1 MGGLSDFRVIE
12 LAGGIGVA
20 YAAKLLADLGA
31 DVVRV
36 EPPDDLVR
44 SRPFGV
50 DRWLNTSKRSQ
61 VEPSGGDAWRTR
73 LLPGADLL
81 IHDGTH
87 HDLDPGALL
96 AAHPSLVIG
105 TLTAYGSSGP
115 WAARPATE
123 LTMMHANTWANLSPA
138 AATDPDQPP
147 LKPPGHHGT
156 LLTATVAATAFLAA
170 ADAARRTGV
179 GDHVDFSAFAS
190 GAKLCETSPAT
201 VAYLGEN
208 ASRIGVRTLVPWSI
222 YQTRDG
228 LIQYICVED
237 SQWRALKEMMGEPE
251 WAQLELFDTNAG
263 RQENADLVE
272 MYLAEWMADQ
282 SAAELFVEG
291 QARRL
296 CMCPVYR
303 MDELAEDRQLAARGF
318 FVADADGLT
327 LPGAGYRFD
336 QPWWSL
342 HRPAPA
348 AGAHDG
354 ETWRPRSTDH
364 GGGAEVGSG
373 ANGAAVNAGSTTA
386 GTAAGRPLEGIRVCD
401 FTWIW
406 AGPHCTQLLAHLG
419 AEVVRIESPEHLCL
433 LRRLPFHPPGLEPS
447 PDTCG
452 MFHIYNNDKRSI
464 GLDLRHPDTRPVI
477 EAMIA
482 SSDVVID
489 NFAAGTLASLGYSD
503 EAIRALNPNA
513 VIVSL
518 TGYGQDGPYADYMAY
533 GPCGGAF
540 AGLYAA
546 NGYEGGGMPMETG
559 IAIGDPA
566 TGLTGAWATMAA
578 LAARN
583 RGEAPARVDVAMVEA
598 IAATV
603 GELWMQYQE
612 TGRSPGPIGNRDP
625 QWAPHNVYRTATD
638 DQWLAVACTTDTE
651 FQALAGAAPDGI
663 GALLADAR
671 FATAAGRKAAEDE
684 LDSILASWFAGVDDR
699 AAVVD
704 ALAAAGVPVSASLT
718 PVELWGGDVGPGN
731 DQMRAIGM
739 LERPEHPLTGARV
752 IPGIPWRFRNRP
764 NGLRRP
770 APMLGQHTDEVL
782 AELGFD
788 RDAIDRLAAA
798 GALPGYPVA
807 LAD

>member
-44 SRPFGV
+44 SRPFGI

-61 VEPSGGDAWRTR
+61 VEPPGQAGWRAR

-87 HDLDPGALL
+87 HGIDPEALL
-96 AAHPSLVIG
+96 ASHPSLVIG
-105 TLTAYGSSGP
+105 TLSPYGTVGP
-115 WAARPATE
+115 WAGRPATE

-147 LKPPGHHGT
+147 VKPPGHHGT

-179 GDHVDFSAFAS
+179 GDHVDFAAFAS

-237 SQWRALKEMMGEPE
+237 SQWRALKEMMGDPE
-251 WAQLELFDTNAG
+251 WAQLDLFDTNAG
-263 RQENADLVE
+263 RQENADLIE
-272 MYLAEWMADQ
+272 LYLAEWMAEQ
-282 SAAELFVEG
+282 SAAELFIEG

-318 FVADADGLT
+318 FVADPDGLT
-327 LPGAGYRFD
+327 LPGPGFRFD
-336 QPWWSL
+336 QPWWGL
-342 HRPAPA
+342 HQPAPA

-354 ETWRPRSTDH
+354 ETWRPRAAGDAPTANP
-364 GGGAEVGSG
+364 GADGDPG
-373 ANGAAVNAGSTTA
+373 ANGGPP
-386 GTAAGRPLEGIRVCD
+386 AGRPLEGIRVCD

-433 LRRLPFHPPGLEPS
+433 LRRLPFHPPGVEPS
-447 PDTCG
+447 PDTSG

-464 GLDLRHPDTRPVI
+464 GLDLRHPETRQVI
-477 EAMIA
+477 DCMIA

-503 EAIRALNPNA
+503 EAIRALNPDA

-546 NGYEGGGMPMETG
+546 NGYEGGLPMETG
-559 IAIGDPA
+559 VAIGDPA
-566 TGLTGAWATMAA
+566 TGLTGAWATMVA

-598 IAATV
+598 IASTV
-603 GELWMQYQE
+603 GELWMQYQA
-612 TGRSPGPIGNRDP
+612 TGQSPGPVGNRDP
-625 QWAPHNVYRTATD
+625 QWAPHNVYRTTD
-638 DQWLAVACTTDTE
+638 DASGEEWLALACTTDGE
-651 FQALAGAAPDGI
+651 FRALIGVAPD
-663 GALLADAR
+663 AVAAQLADAR

-684 LDSILASWFAGVDDR
+684 LDSILAGWLHGADR

-704 ALAAAGVPVSASLT
+704 ALAAAGVPASASLT

-764 NGLRRP
+764 NGLRRA

-788 RDAIDRLAAA
+788 RAAIDRLADA

>member
-1 MGGLSDFRVIE
+1 MGGLSDIRVIE

-36 EPPDDLVR
+36 EPPDDPVR

-50 DRWLNTSKRSQ
+50 DRWLNTNKRSQ
-61 VEPSGGDAWRTR
+61 VEPPGGTSWQTR

-81 IHDGTH
+81 IHDGSH
-87 HDLDPGALL
+87 PGVDPDALL
-96 AAHPSLVIG
+96 TRHPSLVVG
-105 TLTAYGSSGP
+105 TLSAYGATGP
-115 WAARPATE
+115 WAGRPATE

-138 AATDPDQPP
+138 AATDPDLPP
-147 LKPPGHHGT
+147 VKPPGHHGT

-170 ADAARRTGV
+170 ADAAHRTGV
-179 GDHVDFSAFAS
+179 GEHVDFSAFAS
-190 GAKLCETSPAT
+190 GAKMCETSPAT

-237 SQWRALKEMMGEPE
+237 AQWRSLKEMMGNPE
-251 WAQLELFDTNAG
+251 WAELELFDTNAG

-272 MYLAEWMADQ
+272 MYLAEWMAEQ

-303 MDELAEDRQLAARGF
+303 MDELAEDSQLAARGF
-318 FVADADGLT
+318 FVPTPDGLT
-327 LPGAGYRFD
+327 LPGPGYHVD
-336 QPWWSL
+336 QPWWGL
-342 HRPAPA
+342 RQAAPA

-354 ETWRPRSTDH
+354 ETWRPRSASPNSVN
-364 GGGAEVGSG
+364 GGT
-373 ANGAAVNAGSTTA
+373 AVA
-386 GTAAGRPLEGIRVCD
+386 AAGRPLEGIRVCD

-419 AEVVRIESPEHLCL
+419 AEVVRIESPDFLCL
-433 LRRLPFHPPGLEPS
+433 LRRLPFHPPGVEPS
-447 PDTCG
+447 PDTDG

-464 GLDLRHPDTRPVI
+464 GLDLRNPAARQVV
-477 EAMIA
+477 ERMIA

-489 NFAAGTLASLGYSD
+489 NFAAGTLASLGYTL

-513 VIVSL
+513 VVVSL
-518 TGYGQDGPYADYMAY
+518 TGYGQDGPYAEYMAY

-546 NGYEGGGMPMETG
+546 NGYEGGMPMETG

-566 TGLTGAWATMAA
+566 TGLTGAFATMAA
-578 LAARN
+578 LAART

-603 GELWMQYQE
+603 GELWMQYLD
-612 TGRSPGPIGNRDP
+612 TGQSPGPIGNRDP
-625 QWAPHNVYRTATD
+625 GWAPHNVYRTGD
-638 DQWLAVACTTDTE
+638 DQWLALACTTDAE
-651 FQALAGAAPDGI
+651 FRALVGAAPD
-663 GALLADAR
+663 AVAAHLADPR
-671 FATAAGRKAAEDE
+671 FATAAGRKSAEDD
-684 LDSILASWFAGVDDR
+684 LDAIIAGWLDGTDR

-704 ALAAAGVPVSASLT
+704 SLVAAGVPAAASLT
-718 PVELWGGDVGPGN
+718 PVELWGGEVGPGN
-731 DQMRAIGM
+731 EQMAAIGM

-764 NGLRRP
+764 NGLRRA

-782 AELGFD
+782 GELGFD
-788 RDAIDRLAAA
+788 RDAIDRLAEA